1 MSVRQC
7 VAMTIECADV
17 HFHGLVYRLAGLQE
31 TFCTYEYHFEL
42 VRAAFSSCGL
52 SADVCAYMCLNILS
66 GSGRLCEL
74 LRGA

>member
-42 VRAAFSSCGL
+42 VRAAFSWCGF
-52 SADVCAYMCLNILS
+52 SANVCAYMYTYKTSLKADKEV
-66 GSGRLCEL
+66 GG
-74 LRGA
+74 